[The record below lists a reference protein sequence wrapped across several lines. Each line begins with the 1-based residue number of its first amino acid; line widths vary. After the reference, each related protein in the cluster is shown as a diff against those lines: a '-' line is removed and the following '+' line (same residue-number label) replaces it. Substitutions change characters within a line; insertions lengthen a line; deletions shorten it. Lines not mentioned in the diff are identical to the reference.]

1 MKYKVITYS
10 VIIFLVLSQVFALAG
25 ADSVAGTPNSWTA
38 KAPWPLGG
46 TGYGPGY
53 TTGGRGGGGAA
64 VVNGTI
70 YVFAGYGDYFY
81 NPATDNWSA
90 FAPMPT
96 PRAEFAVAACDNKI
110 YVIGGE
116 ELNITYPTALA
127 VNTVYDPSTNTWA
140 SKSPMPIGTIN
151 VQAATVN
158 GKIYA
163 IGGSILTAGAPP
175 YSWAQPTVNFTEI
188 YDPVTDLWTRG
199 APIPYPVIGYAMTVV
214 DNKIYVIGGQ
224 DEYNVP
230 DINVNFTQ
238 IYDPASNLWSFGA
251 PTPVSTM
258 GAAAGATTSAE
269 APKRIYVIGGM
280 GGFLVGLNQN
290 YVYDPAAN
298 NWTPADPMPT
308 ARFLPTVS
316 VVDDI
321 LYVIGGGQGDSS
333 LATNEQYIPIGYVAS
348 TPSPSLSNS
357 TSQNHLQP
365 AGPDAPLE
373 FIAVAVAAVVIV
385 SAITTAYVL
394 RKRMAK
400 SEPII
405 DCV

>member
-1 MKYKVITYS
+1 
-10 VIIFLVLSQVFALAG
+10 
-25 ADSVAGTPNSWTA
+25 
-38 KAPWPLGG
+38 
-46 TGYGPGY
+46 
-53 TTGGRGGGGAA
+53 
-64 VVNGTI
+64 
-70 YVFAGYGDYFY
+70 
-81 NPATDNWSA
+81 
-90 FAPMPT
+90 
-96 PRAEFAVAACDNKI
+96 
-110 YVIGGE
+110 
-116 ELNITYPTALA
+116 
-127 VNTVYDPSTNTWA
+127 
-140 SKSPMPIGTIN
+140 MPIGTIN